1 MDYCYPGDESIV
13 LKDAE
18 VLGFGTSFY
27 EDKDRWSEATV
38 VRTGLDNYFVSVV
51 GKSALPG
58 ETDRHWA
65 VFHEEPSEL
74 IRALSRRWSAR
85 RGLPPYLLVALSRA
99 AAEDDDLNDALDEYE
114 HWQK

>member
-1 MDYCYPGDESIV
+1 MDFVYPGDESIV

-38 VRTGLDNYFVSVV
+38 VRTALDNYFVAVV
-51 GKSALPG
+51 GKSELPG

-65 VFHEEPSEL
+65 IFHEEPAEL
-74 IRALSRRWSAR
+74 IRSLSRRWSAR
-85 RGLPPYLLVALSRA
+85 RGLPPYLLVALAAA
-99 AAEDDDLNDALDEYE
+99 AAEDAALDDALDEYE
-114 HWQK
+114 CRQ